1 MKEKI
6 YSLRIDDVHSL
17 CVKEFYCEKALDHQ
31 KQTILLIHGAT
42 IASELWVN
50 DYKQYSWCHRL
61 ASLGYHVFT
70 CDLLG
75 FGLSKA
81 DIDLLKIS
89 DTRASEISKHA
100 IKLINHILHTTFQD
114 KISVVACSWGTVV
127 LTKILTENTHNI
139 SKAVFYAP
147 VSYDFNAANY
157 WLNKYESIP
166 TNDNGEKSGYVFVDA
181 NSFIARWDEEIP
193 FDDKAAWRNN
203 KVLMSIVNNTMLNS
217 ATQNSSFLVPTGPLA
232 DLADIFS
239 NKIIHHPE
247 RITIPSLVIRAS
259 HDLTSTEKSS
269 RKFYNS
275 IQSSEKTY
283 FGIKNGTHFALLEKS
298 MEKIF
303 AQTMTFLENN
313 H

>member
-6 YSLRIDDVHSL
+6 YSLRIDDVHNL
-17 CVKEFYCEKALDHQ
+17 CVREFYCEKAFDHQ
-31 KQTILLIHGAT
+31 KQPILLIHGAT

-75 FGLSKA
+75 FGSSKA
-81 DIDLLKIS
+81 DIDLLRIS
-89 DTRASEISKHA
+89 DTRASEISKHS
-100 IKLINHILHTTFQD
+100 IKLINHILHTTSHG

-127 LTKILTENTHNI
+127 LTKVLTENTHNI

-147 VSYDFNAANY
+147 ISYDCKAANY
-157 WLNKYESIP
+157 WKTKYESIP
-166 TNDNGEKSGYVFVDA
+166 INDNGEKLGYVFVDT
-181 NSFIARWDEEIP
+181 NSFISRWDEEIP
-193 FDDKAAWRNN
+193 VIDKSAWRNN
-203 KVLMSIVNNTMLNS
+203 KALMSIINNTMLNS
-217 ATQNSSFLVPTGPLA
+217 KTLNSSFLVPTGPLA

-239 NKIIHHPE
+239 NTNIHCPE
-247 RITIPSLVIRAS
+247 KITIPSLVIRAS

-269 RKFYNS
+269 REFYDS

-283 FGIKNGTHFALLEKS
+283 VGIKDGTHFALLEKS

-303 AQTMTFLENN
+303 DKTIKFLEKN
-313 H
+313 